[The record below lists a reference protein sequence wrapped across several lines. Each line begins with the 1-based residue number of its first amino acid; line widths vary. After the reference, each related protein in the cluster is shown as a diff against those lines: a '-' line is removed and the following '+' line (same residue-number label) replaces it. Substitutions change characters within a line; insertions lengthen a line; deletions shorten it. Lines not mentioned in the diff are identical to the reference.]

1 MSKLVLPIVLPSRL
15 YLITLTTVSFL
26 SFAVP
31 FSLGHPQIVVGL
43 IVNASLFLAAIFFP
57 TKFIYS
63 IIFLPSL
70 AVLSR
75 GLIFGP
81 LTPFLVFM
89 MPFIWSANWL
99 LVFSFKTLINQS
111 KNYGLAMI
119 VSALGKFLFLFSSA
133 FILVNLKFIPKIF
146 LTTMGLMQFITAILG
161 GVTAFFIKKAYKY

>member
-1 MSKLVLPIVLPSRL
+1 
-15 YLITLTTVSFL
+15 
-26 SFAVP
+26 
-31 FSLGHPQIVVGL
+31 
-43 IVNASLFLAAIFFP
+43 
-57 TKFIYS
+57 
-63 IIFLPSL
+63 
-70 AVLSR
+70 
-75 GLIFGP
+75 
-81 LTPFLVFM
+81 M